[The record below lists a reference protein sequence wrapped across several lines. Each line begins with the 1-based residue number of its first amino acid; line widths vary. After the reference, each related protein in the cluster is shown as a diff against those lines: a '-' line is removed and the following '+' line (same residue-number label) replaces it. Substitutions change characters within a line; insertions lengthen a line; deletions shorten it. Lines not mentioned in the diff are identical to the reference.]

1 MGVFALV
8 PLPMAQ
14 NLTPVHHGILWR
26 SALGRVHSVR
36 EKTPDDPLKKCDTFV
51 SQETRSGRAIP
62 ICIKM
67 RANSSGTDQTPTSS
81 IKRAVA
87 PHNWPVPSSTS
98 SPHSCPGSLFSFLC
112 CVCNIFNITR
122 VIIIIIII
130 IITNISVTIIWA
142 LMLIIKSFPH
152 ERSPPF
158 FLLLFFSS
166 VSHKLGIYKKQRRDM
181 FWSQHITNK
190 HYCLSASK
198 VC

>member
-1 MGVFALV
+1 M
-8 PLPMAQ
+8 PLPTAQ
-14 NLTPVHHGILWR
+14 NLTSVHHGILRHSTRVGTSTLSTREDAWR
-26 SALGRVHSVR
+26 SAPKMRHLC
-36 EKTPDDPLKKCDTFV
+36 E
-51 SQETRSGRAIP
+51 SGGQVRAIP

-98 SPHSCPGSLFSFLC
+98 SPHRCPGSLFFFLC
-112 CVCNIFNITR
+112 CVCNIFNITP

-130 IITNISVTIIWA
+130 PFVTISWA

-166 VSHKLGIYKKQRRDM
+166 VSLKLGIYKKQRRDM

>member
-14 NLTPVHHGILWR
+14 NLTPVHHGILCHSARVGTSTLSTKEDAWR
-26 SALGRVHSVR
+26 PAPKMQHLW
-36 EKTPDDPLKKCDTFV
+36 E
-51 SQETRSGRAIP
+51 SGGQVRAIP

-112 CVCNIFNITR
+112 CVCNIFNITP

-130 IITNISVTIIWA
+130 IITNLSVTIICA
-142 LMLIIKSFPH
+142 LMLIIESFPH
-152 ERSPPF
+152 ECCKPF

-166 VSHKLGIYKKQRRDM
+166 VSN
-181 FWSQHITNK
+181 W
-190 HYCLSASK
+190 ASTK
-198 VC
+198 SKEGTCSGRNT

>member
-1 MGVFALV
+1 MGMFALE
-8 PLPMAQ
+8 PLPTAQ
-14 NLTPVHHGILWR
+14 NLTPVHHWTLRHSTQVGTSTLSTREDAWR
-26 SALGRVHSVR
+26 PAPKMRHLC
-36 EKTPDDPLKKCDTFV
+36 E
-51 SQETRSGRAIP
+51 SGAQVRAIP

-67 RANSSGTDQTPTSS
+67 RANSSGTDQTPNSS

-98 SPHSCPGSLFSFLC
+98 SPHRCPESLFFFFC
-112 CVCNIFNITR
+112 FVCNIFNITR
-122 VIIIIIII
+122 VIIIIIC
-130 IITNISVTIIWA
+130 A

-152 ERSPPF
+152 ERPPPF

-166 VSHKLGIYKKQRRDM
+166 VSLKLGIYKKQRRDM